1 MPPAEHV
8 HLLVN
13 HIPIIGLAFAILPI
27 AWGLIRRDRR
37 TAVLGAILAVLATLP
52 TPLVVWSGKA
62 AEERLHLTLD
72 PDATIT
78 LAPEHEERA
87 ETTQWALYAT
97 LALAASSLVVSGG
110 GERRARLATALLG
123 ATLAAAI
130 AGLALA
136 AWTAEAG
143 GRIRHTELRT
153 GAPSVPDGSARP
165 D

>member
-13 HIPIIGLAFAILPI
+13 HIPIIGLAFAVLPI

-52 TPLVVWSGKA
+52 TPLVVWSGEA
-62 AEERLHLTLD
+62 AEDRLHLTLD

-87 ETTQWALYAT
+87 EATQWALYAT
-97 LALAASSLVVSGG
+97 LALAASSVVVFGR
-110 GERRARLATALLG
+110 GERRARLATALLA
-123 ATLAAAI
+123 ATLAAGI

-143 GRIRHTELRT
+143 GRIRHTELRS
-153 GAPSVPDGSARP
+153 GSRPAPDGSAHSE
-165 D
+165 